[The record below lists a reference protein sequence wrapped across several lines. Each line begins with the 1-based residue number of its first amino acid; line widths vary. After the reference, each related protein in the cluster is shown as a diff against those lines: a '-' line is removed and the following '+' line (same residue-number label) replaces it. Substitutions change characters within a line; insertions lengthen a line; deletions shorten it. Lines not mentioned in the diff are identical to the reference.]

1 MLSPGDVKN
10 VRENRHLK
18 MFDDE
23 FSSILRFDGRNFVNL
38 ILFARGLF
46 EMRYKKE
53 VEIYL
58 IFTYINVS
66 LKSNYGYRSLINII
80 GLFNNTICNYLQ
92 GVFFLFH

>member
-38 ILFARGLF
+38 ILFARGLL
-46 EMRYKKE
+46 EM
-53 VEIYL
+53 
-58 IFTYINVS
+58 S
-66 LKSNYGYRSLINII
+66 LKKS
-80 GLFNNTICNYLQ
+80 
-92 GVFFLFH
+92 